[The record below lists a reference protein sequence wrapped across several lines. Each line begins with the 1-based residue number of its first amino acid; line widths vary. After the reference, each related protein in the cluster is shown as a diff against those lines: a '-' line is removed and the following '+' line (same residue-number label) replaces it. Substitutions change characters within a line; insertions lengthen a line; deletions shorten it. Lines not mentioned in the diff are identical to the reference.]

1 MQMLGMS
8 EKLASETPLGQALN
22 EIFSDMASDA
32 EAGIS
37 ADEPQGP
44 MPRMRL
50 IRLPALG
57 SLFSGMGAMP
67 QPTVRMHVMP
77 LQQMA
82 SELPP
87 IFSGP
92 SMPGMMSSSVR
103 IEHRDGHTIRTET
116 TTDTHGKV
124 HASRTVTEDAA
135 SKAQEGQDELRR
147 LMDEVMQPMGL
158 PSVTADAIAED
169 IAGVSR
175 AVGLTA
181 DEPAEEPKEQ
191 DDEEEEP
198 RRTGPISDS
207 EAEAAV
213 KSALKP
219 EEVSSAA
226 GRATMARAVAQSL
239 GLHAEDV
246 QVSSDN
252 ADADADADESAA
264 PEEADADPTYVPAT
278 PTTVM
283 TDDDDDDDKA
293 AEVVRVIEG
302 AEAEKVDAQAR
313 FADAANR
320 ALAAKAEEADGEQRE
335 QAART
340 ALDSAIAD
348 ADKEV
353 AAAEEE
359 VQEAFTHQQLKQN
372 SLARLQQLKTKIDST
387 VN

>member
-1 MQMLGMS
+1 
-8 EKLASETPLGQALN
+8 
-22 EIFSDMASDA
+22 
-32 EAGIS
+32 
-37 ADEPQGP
+37 
-44 MPRMRL
+44 
-50 IRLPALG
+50 
-57 SLFSGMGAMP
+57 
-67 QPTVRMHVMP
+67 
-77 LQQMA
+77 
-82 SELPP
+82 
-87 IFSGP
+87 
-92 SMPGMMSSSVR
+92 MSSSVR

-158 PSVTADAIAED
+158 PSATADAIAED

-191 DDEEEEP
+191 DEEKEEEP
-198 RRTGPISDS
+198 RRAGPISDS

-226 GRATMARAVAQSL
+226 GRAKMARDVAQSL
-239 GLHAEDV
+239 GLHADDV

-252 ADADADADESAA
+252 EEADESAA

-283 TDDDDDDDKA
+283 TDDDDDDDKT

-302 AEAEKVDAQAR
+302 AEAEKADAQAR